1 MAAVANVLI
10 LIGLLVLAGYAWRH
24 SFYAI
29 LAISLGALG
38 GLVHELAQSKGTI
51 FLPQKRS
58 DGEFYLGS
66 ISGAILGA
74 AAGALA
80 VQTILTTA
88 AAPATSTP
96 AAPILVGTAAEY
108 LLAFTAFAGGLAL
121 KGIAEA
127 ITTTVPADPT
137 GPPTRQDLVDD
148 VKIRKLEEAN
158 AAAALTRAQN
168 ALRSGP

>member
-1 MAAVANVLI
+1 MAAVGNVVI
-10 LIGLLVLAGYAWRH
+10 LIGLLVLTGYAWKH
-24 SFYAI
+24 NLYAI

-38 GLVHELAQSKGTI
+38 GLVHELAQSKGSI
-51 FLPQKRS
+51 FLPQKR

-66 ISGAILGA
+66 ISGVILGA
-74 AAGALA
+74 TAGALA
-80 VQTILTTA
+80 VQTILTTITN
-88 AAPATSTP
+88 APAVP
-96 AAPILVGTAAEY
+96 LQVGSADEY
-108 LLAFTAFAGGLAL
+108 RLAFAAFAGGLAL

-148 VKIRKLEEAN
+148 VKVRKLEEAN